1 MTKRDTQEF
10 RFEVIPLDDGDE
22 IIIIRQPGHSLNLNL
37 AQAKVISD
45 WLQRHLTSRAAD
57 LRQQAQ
63 SEDEGESGASR

>member
-45 WLQRHLTSRAAD
+45 WLQRHLTAD